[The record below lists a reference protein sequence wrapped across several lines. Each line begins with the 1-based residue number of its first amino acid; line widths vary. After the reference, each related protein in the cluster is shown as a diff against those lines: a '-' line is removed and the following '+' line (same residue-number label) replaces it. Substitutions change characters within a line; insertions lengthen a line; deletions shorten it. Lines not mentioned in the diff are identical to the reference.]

1 MTWRPGMAG
10 PWTAARAARS
20 ERQPCLFTAFTS
32 RGSPSRLAPQ
42 RGAQATSVLHLLHTS
57 MCILINRAWPL
68 MSHVKFDAESRC
80 DALILSLRSAA
91 DFLGGLAKDYAE
103 ARPH

>member
-1 MTWRPGMAG
+1 M
-10 PWTAARAARS
+10 
-20 ERQPCLFTAFTS
+20 S
-32 RGSPSRLAPQ
+32 R
-42 RGAQATSVLHLLHTS
+42 
-57 MCILINRAWPL
+57 
-68 MSHVKFDAESRC
+68 VKFDAESRC